1 MAPSARPSTSAL
13 LLSLAR
19 KFLAFSYKKNKNL
32 QMNLSMSLSQLI
44 LPVVKDFSLDLLTTL
59 VQQRINS
66 NNAFSNS
73 MTIDDHQIALFVKFV
88 RNLVMWQKIAII
100 GTMISTLLLIR
111 LTLKRIFL
119 PPPRLS

>member
-1 MAPSARPSTSAL
+1 MAPSARPSTFAL

-32 QMNLSMSLSQLI
+32 QMNLPMSLSQLI
-44 LPVVKDFSLDLLTTL
+44 LPVVKDFSLDLLRTL

-66 NNAFSNS
+66 NNAISNA
-73 MTIDDHQIALFVKFV
+73 MTIDDHQIALFVKSV
-88 RNLVMWQKIAII
+88 RNLVMWQKIAIT
-100 GTMISTLLLIR
+100 GTTISTLLLIC
-111 LTLKRIFL
+111 LSLKRIFL